1 MNPKSRASLMS
12 GVSKGRGDLSSRAAN
27 ELIEE
32 ELREEVSGSREG
44 FEDDYLF
51 E

>member
-1 MNPKSRASLMS
+1 MPKSRASLMS
-12 GVSKGRGDLSSRAAN
+12 GVSKGGRGELSSRAAN

-32 ELREEVSGSREG
+32 ELREEVSGSRED
-44 FEDDYLF
+44 DDYLF